1 MSTEEGRKN
10 RERRRESRREELIF
24 WAIDLGP
31 DWAGAFS
38 NFDKNLGWF

>member
-10 RERRRESRREELIF
+10 RERRRESKREELIF

-31 DWAGAFS
+31 D
-38 NFDKNLGWF
+38 